1 LPVGSNV
8 LAETTDL
15 LIDFGYEPL
24 GVAAF
29 AVGVLYVIAERFEVV
44 RLTADVETPA
54 IYLDSEGHVRDY
66 NDPARELF
74 PVLAS
79 HQGRPLAEA
88 VPQLT
93 ASSRPRT
100 RSSGS
105 RTTVATTD

>member
-1 LPVGSNV
+1 
-8 LAETTDL
+8 
-15 LIDFGYEPL
+15 
-24 GVAAF
+24 VAVF

-44 RLTADVETPA
+44 RLTADIETPA

-74 PVLAS
+74 PALAS
-79 HQGRPLAEA
+79 HQGRPSPRQC
-88 VPQLT
+88 PQWT

-105 RTTVATTD
+105 RTTVAPTD